1 MVYIAGGYIMSYE
14 HAEAWA
20 QKKFPDFTFGSPSSL
35 AETIRKRLNKDLF
48 KIPWTL
54 AVRYQ
59 NQDTILFVTSQHR
72 NKRLSPYTRKK
83 FAEDDRVKLIKHSLF
98 GGMEGELEFL
108 KDLKFVTIPDPYTT
122 GL

>member
-1 MVYIAGGYIMSYE
+1 MSYE
-14 HAEAWA
+14 YAEAWA
-20 QKKFPDFTFGSPSSL
+20 QKKFPDFTFGSPSTL

-59 NQDTILFVTSQHR
+59 NQDMILIVMSHR
-72 NKRLSPYTRKK
+72 NTRLSPYTRKK
-83 FAEDDRVKLIKHSLF
+83 FTEDDRVKLIKHSLF

-108 KDLKFVTIPDPYTT
+108 KDLEFVTIPDPYTT
-122 GL
+122 GLP